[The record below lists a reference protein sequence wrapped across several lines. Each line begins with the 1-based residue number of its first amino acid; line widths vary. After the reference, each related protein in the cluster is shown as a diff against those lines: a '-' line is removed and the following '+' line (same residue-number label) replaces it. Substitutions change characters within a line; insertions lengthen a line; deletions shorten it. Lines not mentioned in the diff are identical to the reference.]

1 MEQSKLA
8 YKFTNVEKITEDLI
22 QWIREWFE
30 QNGKGCNAVIGI
42 SGGKDSTI
50 SAALCVKALGKDRVI
65 GIRMPNGKQY
75 DIDDAVRVCEYLGI
89 KSYEHNIQEIEV
101 AIYNSVPDSAQV
113 PLSSQSRINL
123 PARIRMT
130 VLYFYS
136 QSLNGRVVNNCN
148 LSENWVGY
156 STRYGDAAGDFAPLQ
171 NLTVTEI
178 KQIGHYLGLPADLV
192 DKDPSDGLCGSTD
205 EDAFGFS
212 YNELD
217 LYIRLGIAPEQ
228 DKKERIDYLNR
239 VNQFKLKL
247 IPKFIPEAIGISL
260 KEE

>member
-1 MEQSKLA
+1 MKLN
-8 YKFTNVEKITEDLI
+8 YEFNVKEVTENLI
-22 QWIREWFE
+22 NWIRDWFDI
-30 QNGKGCNAVIGI
+30 NGKGCNAVIGI

-65 GIRMPNGKQY
+65 GIRMPNGIQY
-75 DIDDAVRVCEYLGI
+75 DIDDAIKVCDYLGI
-89 KSYEHNIQEIEV
+89 QSYEHNIQEIEAAV
-101 AIYNSVPDSAQV
+101 YNSVPDSSRI
-113 PLSSQSRINL
+113 LLTTQSRINL

-192 DKDPSDGLCGSTD
+192 DKTPSDGLCGSTD
-205 EDAFGFS
+205 EDAFGFT

-217 LYIRLGIAPEQ
+217 KYIREGIEPEQ
-228 DKKERIDYLNR
+228 NKKDRIDYLHR

-247 IPKFIPEAIGISL
+247 IPKFDPKIPINGD
-260 KEE
+260 